1 MNGGLNRNQIKYIV
15 ILAMLVDHIAWLFVY
30 TYSVQGELMH
40 FFGRLTGPTMAV
52 FIAEGYRYTK
62 NVKHYLARLGVFAII
77 SWPCFSLMETGRI
90 LPLFSVIYTYFLALV
105 ALIVWDSKTHI
116 VVRLVI
122 IGGLIYLSKWG
133 DWSYMGILFALAA
146 HIWHDNKT
154 VRWSLHTLICLVF
167 LFIETSKA
175 LSYGWPWWTQM
186 FQAGTLMVAP
196 MMLYLYNGESGS
208 KAPFH
213 KWFFYVFYPLH
224 MLMLWYLRFVLF
236 R

>member
-1 MNGGLNRNQIKYIV
+1 MNKGLNRNQIKYIV

-30 TYSVQGELMH
+30 TYSLEGELMH

-62 NVKHYLARLGVFAII
+62 NVKGYLARLGVFALI
-77 SWPCFSLMETGRI
+77 SWPCFSLMEANRI
-90 LPLFSVIYTYFLALV
+90 LPVFSVIYTYFLALL
-105 ALIVWDSKTHI
+105 ALIVWDSKTDLVVRI
-116 VVRLVI
+116 VVI
-122 IGGLIYLSKWG
+122 AALIYMSRWG
-133 DWSYMGILFALAA
+133 DWPYMGVLFALIA

-154 VRWSLHTLICLVF
+154 VRWSLHTAVF
-167 LFIETSKA
+167 LIFLLIETLGA
-175 LSYGWPWWTQM
+175 LQRGWPWWTQM

-196 MMLYLYNGESGS
+196 MMLYLYNGEPGS

-224 MLMLWYLRFVLF
+224 MLVLWYLRFHVF
-236 R
+236 M